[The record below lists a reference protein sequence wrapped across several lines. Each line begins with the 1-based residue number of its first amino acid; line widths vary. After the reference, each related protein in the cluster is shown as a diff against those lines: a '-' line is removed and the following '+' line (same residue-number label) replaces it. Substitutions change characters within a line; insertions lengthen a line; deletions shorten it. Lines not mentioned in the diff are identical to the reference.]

1 MNTLKRL
8 PALLVLLL
16 GGYAQSALAWPTANS
31 AASTQPLGSDCE
43 DLSDIPITYG
53 MQYDL
58 PGSGLP
64 GEIRDIHDVWLS
76 GGCVGCHNETAM
88 GNLQLNDPQLGGY
101 QLVEASSNR
110 DPNVLR
116 VRPTNPEASLLYAQ
130 INCTPPPTEQFMPPP
145 DGDLLVRIPRV
156 LRALVYDWIAQ
167 GARGFD
173 EDGFPLSDVIFRD
186 GHESQRFQR
195 NVASS
200 R

>member
-1 MNTLKRL
+1 ML
-8 PALLVLLL
+8 PVLLALLL
-16 GGYAQSALAWPTANS
+16 GGYAQLALAWPAGAN
-31 AASTQPLGSDCE
+31 AVSTQPLGSDCE

-64 GEIRDIHDVWLS
+64 GPIRDIHDVWLS
-76 GGCVGCHNETAM
+76 GGCVGCHNASNASNA
-88 GNLQLNDPQLGGY
+88 GDLQLDDPQIGGLS
-101 QLVEASSNR
+101 LVNEASNR
-110 DPNVLR
+110 DPNALR
-116 VRPTNPEASLLYAQ
+116 VRPRNPEASLLYAQ

-145 DGDLLVRIPRV
+145 DGDVLVRIPRV
-156 LRALVYDWIAQ
+156 LRAAVYDWIAQ

-195 NVASS
+195 NVALG